1 MADAVPVQEHA
12 LRLQVQFLD
21 AAVDHLVTVDDDVAD
36 GRHQR
41 RAARCQEELV
51 DVREDVADGT
61 HDHQRAV
68 RRVGNGVPRSD
79 ARPVWTL
86 PPPGQHRVSV
96 VSLHAQISDAAR
108 VKRPEPDEPA
118 AVVEDHRSGRSG
130 GLTLRRDEDEAGI
143 GLARGMQNSDDRR
156 LQIRP

>member
-1 MADAVPVQEHA
+1 MEIVVRDIAVPRFLRIGLRQCDVADAVPVQEHA
-12 LRLQVQFLD
+12 LRPQVQFLD

-36 GRHQR
+36 GGHQC
-41 RAARCQEELV
+41 RAVRCQEELV
-51 DVREDVADGT
+51 DVRQDVADGT

-96 VSLHAQISDAAR
+96 VSLH
-108 VKRPEPDEPA
+108 P
-118 AVVEDHRSGRSG
+118 
-130 GLTLRRDEDEAGI
+130 
-143 GLARGMQNSDDRR
+143 
-156 LQIRP
+156 